1 MWGKMTDNYNN
12 TDQPKDSHDVLS
24 TLPLIEY
31 SFDRACFD
39 LASQFEMDKL
49 YPDGVDDYRCWIN
62 EISVRHSRL
71 SPFIPA
77 ADINIFFEDEFV
89 NRVWNAAMCGTLSS
103 ATGLLFRSVVDSLKI
118 NLNELLDNAAGIY
131 RAELMGGKIA

>member
-24 TLPLIEY
+24 
-31 SFDRACFD
+31 
-39 LASQFEMDKL
+39 
-49 YPDGVDDYRCWIN
+49 
-62 EISVRHSRL
+62 
-71 SPFIPA
+71 PA
-77 ADINIFFEDEFV
+77 ADINNFFEDEFV

-131 RAELMGGKIA
+131 RAELVGVK